1 MATQITFT
9 VTIPTP
15 SLGGGRAILAKLVA
29 FMVALRNRHEL
40 GRLLEFNDIELKD
53 LGLVRN
59 DLLNA
64 LDLPLHQDPTRRL
77 QSWRAERRGG
87 LDHAP

>member
-9 VTIPTP
+9 VTIPTL
-15 SLGGGRAILAKLVA
+15 SFGSGRAILAKLVA
-29 FMVALRNRHEL
+29 VVVAMRNRHAL
-40 GRLLEFNDIELKD
+40 GRLLEFDDLELKD

-64 LDLPLHQDPTRRL
+64 LDLPFHRDPSARL
-77 QSWRAERRGG
+77 QSWRSERRAGIS
-87 LDHAP
+87 HEQ